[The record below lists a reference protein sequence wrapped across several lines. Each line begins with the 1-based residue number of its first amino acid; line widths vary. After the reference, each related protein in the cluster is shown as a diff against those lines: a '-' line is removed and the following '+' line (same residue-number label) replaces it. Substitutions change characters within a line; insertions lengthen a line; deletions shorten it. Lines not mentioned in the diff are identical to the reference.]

1 MQREFARQF
10 TARRPTT
17 HPNSHKRSARRHR
30 SLEQL
35 EARQLMH
42 GGGLDPGQ
50 LAALMAAETHHDD
63 VPAEVATLNAGQTG
77 NAFGPGAMAGGTSVR
92 GDVFSK
98 LSGVLYN
105 PPVDP
110 KLRDQVMGMP
120 VLNSNPGA
128 PVTLYLDFNGNFESD
143 WYYIENGVQTHFANV
158 STPVFSTD
166 VDQFTFNASEQAMIR
181 EIWARVAED
190 FAPFNINVSTAYY
203 GGFANGQALHVVIGG
218 DPDDWLKMDS
228 SGYASIGSFSDN
240 APNTV
245 FVFDLVTW
253 ANAGVTE
260 EGRALNAAAAIATTA
275 SHEAGHAFGLRHHA
289 QYGPGGVL
297 ITNYNPGTPQW
308 TPIMGN
314 NLASDRTTWEAG
326 QTDLG
331 PGTMQRDMDVLSSA
345 ANGYG
350 YRPDDHGNTIGSASL
365 LTSGPAIGPL
375 TGKGIIGTMPDIDA
389 FKFSSGGGVTQFKV
403 TGAQYGAN
411 LMPIVEVWSAKGLV
425 ARAGSNGAIQV
436 TLNVTLSTGTYYV
449 LVRGYGDYGG
459 VGQYTLTVTPKFVL
473 SKNTLLFATLAS
485 ANQSTS
491 PTTPTGA
498 LATTTLFVQGGAP
511 TTNRGAGSDSTLHV
525 IPAEQTLPKL
535 LPTTTRPTA
544 THAVKDAVFAV
555 VDWNVELGPS
565 RLVDDAAIFGS
576 LRSKF
581 ATK

>member
-1 MQREFARQF
+1 M
-10 TARRPTT
+10 
-17 HPNSHKRSARRHR
+17 
-30 SLEQL
+30 
-35 EARQLMH
+35 MH
-42 GGGLDPGQ
+42 GGALDAGQ
-50 LAALMAAETHHDD
+50 LAALLAADTHHDD
-63 VPAEVATLNAGQTG
+63 TPAEVTTFSAGQAGVTLGPVASAGITG
-77 NAFGPGAMAGGTSVR
+77 VR
-92 GDVFSK
+92 GDVFAK
-98 LSGVLYN
+98 LPGVLYN

-128 PVTLYLDFNGNFESD
+128 AVTLYLDFNGNSESD
-143 WYYIENGVQTHFANV
+143 WYFVENGVETHFKNF

-166 VDQFTFNASEQAMIR
+166 ADRFTFNASEQAMIR
-181 EIWARVAED
+181 EVWARVAED

-218 DPDDWLKMDS
+218 NPNDWLKMDS
-228 SGYASIGSFSDN
+228 SGYASIGSFRDN

-245 FVFDLVTW
+245 FVFDLAAW

-260 EGRALNAAAAIATTA
+260 EGRALNAAAALATTA

-331 PGTMQRDMDVLSSA
+331 ANTMQRDMDVLSSA
-345 ANGYG
+345 ANVFGYK
-350 YRPDDHGNTIGSASL
+350 PDDHGNTIGGASL
-365 LTSGPAIGPL
+365 LTSNLAIGPL
-375 TGKGIIGTMPDIDA
+375 TGKGIIGTMTDIDA
-389 FKFSSGGGVTQFKV
+389 FKFTSGGGVTQFKV

-411 LMPIVEVWSAKGLV
+411 LMPIVEVWSANGLV
-425 ARAGSNGAIQV
+425 ARAGSNGATQV
-436 TLNVTLSTGTYYV
+436 TLNVTLSTGTCYV

-459 VGQYTLTVTPKFVL
+459 VGQYTLTVAPQFVL
-473 SKNTLLFATLAS
+473 SKNTMVYATLVS
-485 ANQSTS
+485 AGQSTS

-498 LATTTLFVQGGAP
+498 FATTTLFVQSGAP
-511 TTNRGAGSDSTLHV
+511 TTNRGAGSEIALAV
-525 IPAEQTLPKL
+525 VGAEQTTPKM
-535 LPTTTRPTA
+535 LPTITRPMTKS
-544 THAVKDAVFAV
+544 AVKDAVFAV
-555 VDWNVELGPS
+555 IDWNVELGPS
-565 RLVDDAAIFGS
+565 RLVDDVTIFGG

-581 ATK
+581 AKA